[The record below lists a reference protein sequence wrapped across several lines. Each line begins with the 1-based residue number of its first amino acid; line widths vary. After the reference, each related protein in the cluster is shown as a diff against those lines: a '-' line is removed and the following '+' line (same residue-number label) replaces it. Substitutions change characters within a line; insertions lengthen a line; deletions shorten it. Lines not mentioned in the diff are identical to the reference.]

1 MILAQQ
7 ITISHIPWNPDTGE
21 RLDIEGIVIDDQRV
35 NEQFFYR
42 NLDIAVDSEG
52 NAHIFFDQT
61 LRYEIG
67 MYQLETK
74 EVCWARVDDDSTGE
88 CTSRILSTFYTDGYN
103 DAGPSGTVNDDNN
116 IHVI

>member
-21 RLDIEGIVIDDQRV
+21 RLDIEGIVVDDPRV
-35 NEQFFYR
+35 NEQLFNRY
-42 NLDIAVDSEG
+42 LDIAVDSKG
-52 NAHIFFDQT
+52 NAHIFFDQK
-61 LRYEIG
+61 LRFEIEP
-67 MYQLETK
+67 YQMETD
-74 EVCWARVDDDSTGE
+74 EVCWARVDDYSTGE
-88 CTSRILSTFYTDGYN
+88 YTSRILSTFYTDGYN